1 MGGLVMDLM
10 QKIMRQALV
19 PIPWCGN
26 ISDYNQF

>member
-19 PIPWCGN
+19 PLKIYLGIN
-26 ISDYNQF
+26 TDN